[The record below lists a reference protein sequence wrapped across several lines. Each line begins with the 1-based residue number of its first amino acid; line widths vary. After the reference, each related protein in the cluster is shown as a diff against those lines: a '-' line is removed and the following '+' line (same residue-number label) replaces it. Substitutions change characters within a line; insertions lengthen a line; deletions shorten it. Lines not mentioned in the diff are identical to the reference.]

1 MTERKRKIERTKKI
15 MRNVRLFTYAMI
27 NVLFVLAVVIANEK
41 PVEVVVT
48 KKASLWPA
56 EYKVIYLPHDA
67 EDIRKKL
74 TYIKKKYGKII
85 ERESNKHNVKADDI
99 IVIIRIESDG
109 NADARSWAEALCLM
123 QVKRSTAKDMKVKYP
138 RNPSY
143 NIAAGTKYYK
153 KMLSM
158 FGDRN
163 SALTA
168 YNMGPGDFKKKSKD
182 FDKDNYFY
190 VRNFEDTMNV
200 LKYTM

>member
-1 MTERKRKIERTKKI
+1 
-15 MRNVRLFTYAMI
+15 
-27 NVLFVLAVVIANEK
+27 
-41 PVEVVVT
+41 
-48 KKASLWPA
+48 
-56 EYKVIYLPHDA
+56 
-67 EDIRKKL
+67 
-74 TYIKKKYGKII
+74 
-85 ERESNKHNVKADDI
+85 
-99 IVIIRIESDG
+99 
-109 NADARSWAEALCLM
+109 
-123 QVKRSTAKDMKVKYP
+123 MKVKYP

-182 FDKDNYFY
+182 LDKDNYFY